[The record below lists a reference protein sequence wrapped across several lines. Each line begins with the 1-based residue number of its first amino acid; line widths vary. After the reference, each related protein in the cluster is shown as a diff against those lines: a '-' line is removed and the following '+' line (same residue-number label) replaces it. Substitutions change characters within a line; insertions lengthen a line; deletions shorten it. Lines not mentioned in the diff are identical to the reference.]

1 MRLTE
6 KVVNFRS
13 QSFSMEVNRLSDN
26 QKSEVEKVS
35 QLFKVLSDPAILKIV
50 IYLKDGE
57 QNVTAISQAVEMEQ
71 SAVSHQLRLLRENH
85 VVKSHREGKAIL
97 YSLDDFHV
105 LDILEQTLKHVE
117 HQ

>member
-1 MRLTE
+1 
-6 KVVNFRS
+6 
-13 QSFSMEVNRLSDN
+13 MEVNRLTDTP
-26 QKSEVEKVS
+26 KSEIEKVS
-35 QLFKVLSDPAILKIV
+35 QLFKALSDPTRLKM
-50 IYLKDGE
+50 
-57 QNVTAISQAVEMEQ
+57 TAISQAVEMEQ

>member
-1 MRLTE
+1 ME

-13 QSFSMEVNRLSDN
+13 QSFFMEVNRLTDTP
-26 QKSEVEKVS
+26 KSEIEKVS
-35 QLFKVLSDPAILKIV
+35 QLFKVLSDPTRLKILM
-50 IYLKDGE
+50 YLKDGE

-97 YSLDDFHV
+97 YSLDDFLV